1 MASEITEEDEDIEN
15 HPCMEDKEAEKTR
28 IRRIIAYQ
36 RSLYFSS
43 SSSSSFSSAAAA
55 STSSFTSPRRS
66 SRLLDLM
73 REGSTSLR
81 RLFDMEHTSL
91 GNYFKDYT
99 VSPIIK
105 PVLLWGGDT
114 DSDVH
119 DDPWA
124 ELKIIGGSFDSRNGH
139 QNGILSSKGSF
150 NDEEHMQHSIRLKT
164 RRRKLIRT
172 KSYKSLPRFSFWR
185 CGVGFKFRL
194 RLIRKLRIMIR
205 GKKL

>member
-1 MASEITEEDEDIEN
+1 MASEIAEEDEDFEK
-15 HPCMEDKEAEKTR
+15 HACMEDKEAQKTR

-43 SSSSSFSSAAAA
+43 SSSSSSSA
-55 STSSFTSPRRS
+55 TSSFTSPRKS
-66 SRLLDLM
+66 SRLLELM

-105 PVLLWGGDT
+105 PLLLWGS
-114 DSDVH
+114 DSDSAVH

-124 ELKIIGGSFDSRNGH
+124 ELKIIGASFDSGNGH
-139 QNGILSSKGSF
+139 QNGILSSHASF
-150 NDEEHMQHSIRLKT
+150 NNEEHMHHSIRIKT
-164 RRRKLIRT
+164 RRPKLIRT

-194 RLIRKLRIMIR
+194 RLIRRLRIMIPR
-205 GKKL
+205 KKL